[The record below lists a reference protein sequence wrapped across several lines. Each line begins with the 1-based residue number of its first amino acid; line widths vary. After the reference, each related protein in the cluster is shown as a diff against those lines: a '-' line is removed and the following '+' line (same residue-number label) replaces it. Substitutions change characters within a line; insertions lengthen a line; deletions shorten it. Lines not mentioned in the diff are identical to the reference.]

1 MKYRSLTR
9 CLIALLALLLL
20 TGCRTDSGD
29 TPPAAPETDASETA
43 ETTPAIPAPTE
54 PVYPVFTFP
63 GGLYDEDAEIYLELT
78 PSAPLPE
85 GYKIYFTSNG
95 QEPTKRHDEYS
106 YSFPLLTQTTSI
118 TIRAAC
124 FDPEGNA
131 VGPIITET
139 YIRNRDNRFT
149 GKTIVAVTAKDS
161 DLNGSKGIFANPT
174 MSGKAWERPAH
185 IEVIDADGSRVI
197 SQNGGVRVFGGSS
210 RILPQKSLRLI
221 ARKDGHFDPQ
231 KYDGK
236 GSFAVPL
243 FPGRLLEDGPDAGIL
258 LEKYD
263 RFVLRNGG
271 NDALQSTAADP
282 LQMTLLRDNVSNTFA
297 AAVAPDLTLQHSRMA
312 VVFLNGEYY
321 GILDMKEDV
330 NDNYIRNVYGLPDK
344 DNVTVIKSELDTS
357 RHCQKHGSGGECR
370 FCDVWFFYEV
380 DDGDPAELD
389 VLTGLLQDVQS
400 GKAGYSDVEAA
411 FDMDSLLQYYALNL
425 YLSNTD
431 WPHNNV
437 RIWRCTGETIDGIS
451 VTDNKWRFSLRDMD
465 FTMGR
470 YDCLVLPEID
480 TSADVDTFRR
490 CLGNYWDEDYDD
502 LYPDSL
508 LLQGLLDCCL
518 QNEGFRTAFAD
529 YCRSLATDA
538 NRDLLLSII
547 DTAAADIRSEIP
559 YHLERWAGTFDGS
572 YTAENWETQVENMKT
587 FVHDRPGHFL
597 AQLDA
602 AMARYE

>member
-29 TPPAAPETDASETA
+29 TPPAAPETDAAETA

-106 YSFPLLTQTTSI
+106 YSFPLLTKTTSI

-389 VLTGLLQDVQS
+389 VLTDLLQDV
-400 GKAGYSDVEAA
+400 
-411 FDMDSLLQYYALNL
+411 
-425 YLSNTD
+425 
-431 WPHNNV
+431 
-437 RIWRCTGETIDGIS
+437 
-451 VTDNKWRFSLRDMD
+451 
-465 FTMGR
+465 
-470 YDCLVLPEID
+470 
-480 TSADVDTFRR
+480 
-490 CLGNYWDEDYDD
+490 
-502 LYPDSL
+502 
-508 LLQGLLDCCL
+508 
-518 QNEGFRTAFAD
+518 
-529 YCRSLATDA
+529 
-538 NRDLLLSII
+538 
-547 DTAAADIRSEIP
+547 
-559 YHLERWAGTFDGS
+559 
-572 YTAENWETQVENMKT
+572 
-587 FVHDRPGHFL
+587 
-597 AQLDA
+597 
-602 AMARYE
+602 

>member
-1 MKYRSLTR
+1 MKIRTALT
-9 CLIALLALLLL
+9 CLMLASLLL
-20 TGCRTDSGD
+20 TGCQKTEN
-29 TPPAAPETDASETA
+29 TPTVPAETA
-43 ETTPAIPAPTE
+43 AEETASAIPAPTE
-54 PVYPVFTFP
+54 PVYPVFTCP
-63 GGLYDEDAEIYLELT
+63 GGLYAEDAEITLELT
-78 PSAPLPE
+78 PSEPLPE

-106 YSFPLLTQTTSI
+106 YSFPLLTKGTSI

-131 VGPIITET
+131 VGPIVTQT

-149 GKTIVAVTAKDS
+149 GKTLVAVTANDK

-174 MSGKAWERPAH
+174 MSGKDWERPAH
-185 IEVIDADGSRVI
+185 IEIFDADGKWMV

-210 RILPQKSLRLI
+210 RTLPQKSLRLV
-221 ARKDGHFDPQ
+221 ARKDGYYDAS
-231 KYDGK
+231 KYNGR
-236 GSFAVPL
+236 GSFDVPL
-243 FPGRLLEDGPDAGIL
+243 FSGRLIEDGTESGTL

-271 NDALQSTAADP
+271 NDSLQATAADP
-282 LQMTLLRDNVSNTFA
+282 LQMTLLRDNAANTFA
-297 AAVAPDLTLQHSRMA
+297 AAVAPALTVQHSQMA
-312 VVFLNGEYY
+312 AVFLNGEYY

-344 DNVTVIKSELDTS
+344 DNITVIKSELDTT
-357 RHCQKHGSGGECR
+357 RHCTKHTSGGECR
-370 FCDVWFFYEV
+370 FCNVWFFYEV
-380 DDGDPAELD
+380 DDGAESELD
-389 VLTGLLQDVQS
+389 VLTELLE
-400 GKAGYSDVEAA
+400 KAAGTAPETAFQYIAAA
-411 FDMDSLLQYYALNL
+411 FDMDSLIQYYALNL

-437 RIWRCTGETIDGIS
+437 RLWRYTGEPIEGIT
-451 VTDNKWRFSLRDMD
+451 VTDGLWRFSLRDMD

-508 LLQGLLDCCL
+508 LLQSLLDCCL
-518 QNEGFRTAFAD
+518 QNDTFRTRFTE
-529 YCRSLATDA
+529 YCRTLASDA
-538 NRDLLLSII
+538 NRDLLLSMI
-547 DTAAADIRSEIP
+547 DTAAAGIRSEIP
-559 YHLERWAGTFDGS
+559 YHLERWAGTFDGG
-572 YTAENWETQVENMKT
+572 YTAENWEIQVENMKT
-587 FVHDRPGHFL
+587 FVKERPAYFL
-597 AQLDA
+597 AQLED

>member
-1 MKYRSLTR
+1 MKPLK
-9 CLIALLALLLL
+9 LLLCLLLL
-20 TGCRTDSGD
+20 AMHLAGCRSEVIPDAGTD
-29 TPPAAPETDASETA
+29 TETA
-43 ETTPAIPAPTE
+43 AETSAVTAEEIPAPTE
-54 PVYPVFTFP
+54 PVYPVFTYP
-63 GGLYDEDAEIYLELT
+63 GGLYAEDEPLYLEIT

-85 GYKIYFTSNG
+85 GYRIFFTTNG

-106 YSFPLLTQTTSI
+106 YTFELLTKNTAI
-118 TIRAAC
+118 TVRAAC
-124 FDPEGNA
+124 FDPEGNRI
-131 VGPIITET
+131 GPIVTET
-139 YIRNRDNRFT
+139 YIRNREERFT
-149 GKTIVAVTAKDS
+149 GKTIVCVTATES

-174 MSGKAWERPAH
+174 MSGKEWERPAH
-185 IEVIDADGSRVI
+185 IEIIDTTGERIVSQDG
-197 SQNGGVRVFGGSS
+197 GLRVFGGSS
-210 RILPQKSLRLI
+210 RVLPQKSLRLI
-221 ARKDGHFDPQ
+221 ARKDGYFDAA
-231 KYDGK
+231 KYNGK

-243 FPGRLLEDGPDAGIL
+243 FTGRLIEDGANAGTL

-271 NDALQSTAADP
+271 NDAVQSTAADP
-282 LQMTLLRDNVSNTFA
+282 LQMTMLRDNAANNFA

-330 NDNYIRNVYGLPDK
+330 NDNYIRNVYGLPGDE
-344 DNVTVIKSELDTS
+344 NITVIKSELDTT
-357 RHCQKHGSGGECR
+357 RHCTKHASGGECR

-380 DDGDPAELD
+380 DDGAPEELD
-389 VLTGLLQDVQS
+389 VLLTLLRDVQS
-400 GKAGYSDVEAA
+400 GKADYSDVTAA
-411 FDMDSLLQYYALNL
+411 FDIENLIQYYALNL

-437 RIWRCTGETIDGIS
+437 RLWRYTGEAMDSIS
-451 VTDNKWRFSLRDMD
+451 VTDGKWRFSLRDMD

-508 LLQGLLDCCL
+508 LLQSLLDCCL
-518 QNEGFRTAFAD
+518 QDAGFRTAFTE
-529 YCRSLATDA
+529 YCRTLASDTS
-538 NRDLLLSII
+538 RDLLLRQI
-547 DTAAADIRSEIP
+547 DTAAAEIRSEIP
-559 YHLERWAGTFDGS
+559 YHLERWAGTYDGG
-572 YTAENWETQVENMKT
+572 YDTANWEAQVENMKQY
-587 FVHDRPGHFL
+587 VMDRPAIFL

-602 AMARYE
+602 AMARYN